1 MEYSVV
7 GLGNV
12 ADGSARLS
20 SRSLVAK
27 VAKVVKVAK
36 VAKVA
41 SATDCF

>member
-1 MEYSVV
+1 MV
-7 GLGNV
+7 GLGNL
-12 ADGSARLS
+12 ADGSARLTY
-20 SRSLVAK
+20 RSLVAK